1 MTVKLV
7 GMDNLSRSFDAYMK
21 RKEKLI
27 VDLRKRVA
35 RELVEALL
43 DNVPVWSGRTVRSI
57 GVSNNPGGSNAG
69 EPHPDRNDRAKD
81 GRWVNH
87 KAEWGDTKAMPLG
100 AEPNRASAEAIAM
113 ASVEAANYALG
124 AGVFITSSSYNW
136 GDVDNATY
144 RPQARNTAVVS
155 DLAIAQVKAKFG
167 KAVQ

>member
-7 GMDNLSRSFDAYMK
+7 GMDRLSRSFDQYVK
-21 RKEKLI
+21 RKEKMI
-27 VDLRKRVA
+27 VDLRKAVA
-35 RELVEALL
+35 KELVAALL

-57 GVSNNPGGSNAG
+57 GVSNSPSSNSG

-113 ASVEAANYALG
+113 ASVETANYALG
-124 AGVFITSSSYNW
+124 ADVFITSNSYNW

-155 DLAIAQVKAKFG
+155 DIAVAQVKARFG
-167 KAVQ
+167 KALR